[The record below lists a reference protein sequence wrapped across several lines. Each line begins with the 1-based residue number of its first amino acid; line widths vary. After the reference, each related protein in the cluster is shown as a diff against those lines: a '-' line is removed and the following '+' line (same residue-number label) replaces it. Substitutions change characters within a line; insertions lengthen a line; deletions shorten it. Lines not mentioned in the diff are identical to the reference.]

1 MKEKK
6 RKERKVIPG
15 KCILSVG
22 VDVIAT
28 YTASKKVSLDEIQQH
43 QHSVF
48 TIVFQISASGTRS
61 KSRHSFVM
69 MVQD

>member
-48 TIVFQISASGTRS
+48 TIF
-61 KSRHSFVM
+61 
-69 MVQD
+69 